1 MRHRVWF
8 GWITACFLCPTVFW
22 GGAESWAAE
31 SAKATERADVQNMV
45 KDITSVQPG
54 GVVTGLEPVGVVKE
68 AASSATDVAN
78 AASSTMDA
86 PKAKVTAKDAERISV
101 DFYKV
106 DLHNVFRL
114 LGQVSHKN
122 IVVDEKV
129 NGTLT
134 LALQEVPWP
143 FILEVIKNLKDLDSV
158 ERENT
163 ILIYPRDKK
172 VDWAKEETG
181 DMGKLEMVDKSLE
194 FSQKKIESPQEAELV
209 IDTQDMI
216 QSPLENIMKAQE
228 VMEKGVAL
236 EERGDLGQ
244 ARELYVQAS
253 ELWPENTYLSKK
265 IAVLALGR
273 GGDEIMALNYAKKA
287 LRIMP
292 RDGDSATLA
301 AVAMAR
307 MGKAEEARIYF
318 ERAMNAENV
327 SLQTLYNYAVFLFSS
342 GAYRDAMRVTN
353 RIETNFTLSPE
364 VMLLRAMCLEALNN
378 KEQAAAEYRA
388 ILNAGKGVPAE
399 MLRAAEQRLQEMGRN
414 R

>member
-1 MRHRVWF
+1 MRQRVPF
-8 GWITACFLCPTVFW
+8 GLITACCLLCPTVFLCAADV
-22 GGAESWAAE
+22 GAAE
-31 SAKATERADVQNMV
+31 SAKTGERGDVKNLV
-45 KDITSVQPG
+45 KEITAVQPAG
-54 GVVTGLEPVGVVKE
+54 AVTGLEPVGVVT
-68 AASSATDVAN
+68 AGPVATP
-78 AASSTMDA
+78 MDNIPA
-86 PKAKVTAKDAERISV
+86 TGEVPKAKVIAKDAERISV

-158 ERENT
+158 EKENT

-172 VDWAKEETG
+172 VEWAKEELG
-181 DMGKLEMVDKSLE
+181 NKGQLEMVDKSLE
-194 FSQKKIESPQEAELV
+194 LSQKKSEEPKGAELV

-216 QSPLENIMKAQE
+216 QSPLEDIMKAQE
-228 VMEKGVAL
+228 VMARAISVEK
-236 EERGDLGQ
+236 RGDVRQ
-244 ARELYVQAS
+244 ARDLYAQAS
-253 ELWPENTYLSKK
+253 ELWPENASLSKK
-265 IAVLALGR
+265 IAALALGR
-273 GGDEIMALNYAKKA
+273 SGDEIMALNYAKKA

-292 RDGDSATLA
+292 KDGEAATLA
-301 AVAMAR
+301 AVALAR
-307 MGKAEEARIYF
+307 MGKAEDARIYF

-327 SLQTLYNYAVFLFSS
+327 SMQTLYNYAVFLFSS

-353 RIETNFTLSPE
+353 RIETSFTLSPE
-364 VMLLRAMCLEALNN
+364 VMLLKAMCLEALNN
-378 KEQAAAEYRA
+378 PEQAAAEYRA

-399 MLRAAEQRLQEMGRN
+399 MLRAAEQRLQAMGRN

>member
-1 MRHRVWF
+1 MRQRVPF
-8 GWITACFLCPTVFW
+8 GLITVCCLLCPTIFW
-22 GGAESWAAE
+22 SAVESSAAE
-31 SAKATERADVQNMV
+31 SAKTTERGDVKNIV
-45 KDITSVQPG
+45 KDITAVQPTG
-54 GVVTGLEPVGVVKE
+54 AVIGLEPVGVVKE
-68 AASSATDVAN
+68 AAVAPAN
-78 AASSTMDA
+78 VVPGTGDT
-86 PKAKVTAKDAERISV
+86 PKANVTAKDAERISV

-158 ERENT
+158 EKENT

-172 VDWAKEETG
+172 MDWAKEESG
-181 DMGKLEMVDKSLE
+181 GKGELEMVDKSLE
-194 FSQKKIESPQEAELV
+194 LSKKKVESPREAELV

-228 VMEKGVAL
+228 VMARGLAAEK
-236 EERGDLGQ
+236 RGDLRQ
-244 ARELYVQAS
+244 ARELYAQAS
-253 ELWPENTYLSKK
+253 ELWPENASLSKK

-287 LRIMP
+287 LRITP
-292 RDGDSATLA
+292 RDGEAATLA
-301 AVAMAR
+301 AVALAR
-307 MGKAEEARIYF
+307 MGKAEDARIYF
-318 ERAMNAENV
+318 ERAMNAEDV
-327 SLQTLYNYAVFLFSS
+327 SMQTLYNYAVFLFSS

-353 RIETNFTLSPE
+353 RIETSFTLSPE
-364 VMLLRAMCLEALNN
+364 VMLLKAMCLEALNN
-378 KEQAAAEYRA
+378 QEQAAAEYRA
-388 ILNAGKGVPAE
+388 ILNAGKGVPPE
-399 MLRAAEQRLQEMGRN
+399 MLRVAEQRLQAMGRN
-414 R
+414 K

>member
-1 MRHRVWF
+1 MRQRVPF
-8 GWITACFLCPTVFW
+8 GLITACCLLCPTVFLCAADV
-22 GGAESWAAE
+22 GAAE
-31 SAKATERADVQNMV
+31 SAKTGERDDVKNLV
-45 KDITSVQPG
+45 KEITAVQPAG
-54 GVVTGLEPVGVVKE
+54 AVTALEPVGVVT
-68 AASSATDVAN
+68 AGPVATP
-78 AASSTMDA
+78 MDNIPA
-86 PKAKVTAKDAERISV
+86 TGEVPKAKVIAKDAERISV

-158 ERENT
+158 EKENT

-172 VDWAKEETG
+172 VEWAKEELG
-181 DMGKLEMVDKSLE
+181 NKGQLEMVDKSLE
-194 FSQKKIESPQEAELV
+194 LSQKKSEEPKGAELV

-216 QSPLENIMKAQE
+216 QSPLEDIMKAQE
-228 VMEKGVAL
+228 VMARAISVEK
-236 EERGDLGQ
+236 RGDVRQ
-244 ARELYVQAS
+244 ARDLYAQAS
-253 ELWPENTYLSKK
+253 ELWPENASLSKK
-265 IAVLALGR
+265 IAALALGR
-273 GGDEIMALNYAKKA
+273 SGDEIMALNYAKKA

-292 RDGDSATLA
+292 KDGEAATLA
-301 AVAMAR
+301 AVALAR
-307 MGKAEEARIYF
+307 MGKAEDARIYF

-327 SLQTLYNYAVFLFSS
+327 SMQTLYNYAVFLFSS

-353 RIETNFTLSPE
+353 RIETSFTLSPE
-364 VMLLRAMCLEALNN
+364 VMLLKAMCLEALNN
-378 KEQAAAEYRA
+378 PEQAAAEYRA

-399 MLRAAEQRLQEMGRN
+399 MLRAAEQRLQAMGRN